1 MSQRRW
7 PRLNAVQR
15 LGQHV
20 LLAYGRVSRGM
31 TLGVRA
37 ALISDAQ
44 ILLVRHT
51 YLPGW
56 YLPGGGVEA
65 GETLLEA
72 LTREVREEA
81 GAELDGPAELFGI
94 YRNARAH
101 PNDHVALYICRSWKD
116 LGVDPRGAEIADIGT
131 FPLNNLPDETTPATR
146 ARIAEIAGAV
156 APAQDW

>member
-1 MSQRRW
+1 MQRF
-7 PRLNAVQR
+7 
-15 LGQHV
+15 GQHV

-37 ALISDAQ
+37 ALITDAQ

-56 YLPGGGVEA
+56 YLPGGGVES

-81 GAELDGPAELFGI
+81 GAELDGPAELFGM

-101 PNDHVALYICRSWKD
+101 PNDHVALYICRSWKN
-116 LGVDPRGAEIADIGT
+116 LGIDPRGAEIADIGT
-131 FPLNNLPDETTPATR
+131 FPLEDLPEGTTPATR
-146 ARIAEIAGAV
+146 ARLAEMAGAV